1 MTKAEFIYALD
12 EKNNLYAC
20 FGRTVKYIFVKNEW
34 KEVKDPGEYDLF
46 DLGKNAKIITSDEA
60 LRLTKNKE
68 PKVHYTVKKLVYL
81 TEEEINNE
89 LVKLMTQNN
98 YSENIKKLVMSS
110 DIDTRILVLEWLIR
124 NPNLHELTI
133 EMLIINV

>member
-34 KEVKDPGEYDLF
+34 KEVKDPGENDLF